1 MLKKGSLRGAATATP
16 ATFATHSP
24 YTPPTVATVATVAVA
39 KPEKVAANDPAPGAV
54 ALPGNDP
61 DTDCWPYSTAMTG
74 SEIDLF
80 TARLARFTDKGV
92 THGDAESLA
101 DKLVTRDRDDD
112 DRALC
117 LECTHLAGWR
127 TSWRCGNWQA
137 AGIARQARDAQ
148 LPADLVLTLQRCDG
162 LTNAFTPA
170 PVSQ

>member
-1 MLKKGSLRGAATATP
+1 MQKIESDP
-16 ATFATHSP
+16 F
-24 YTPPTVATVATVAVA
+24 
-39 KPEKVAANDPAPGAV
+39 AANDPAPDTV

-61 DTDCWPYSTAMTG
+61 DRWCWPHITAMNG

-92 THGDAESLA
+92 IQIDAESLS
-101 DKLVTRDRDDD
+101 DMLVIRDRDDD

-127 TSWRCGNWQA
+127 TSWCCGNWQA
-137 AGIARQARDAQ
+137 AGIAHRARDAQ
-148 LPADLVLTLQRCDG
+148 LPADLVMKLQRCGG

-170 PVSQ
+170 TGTQ